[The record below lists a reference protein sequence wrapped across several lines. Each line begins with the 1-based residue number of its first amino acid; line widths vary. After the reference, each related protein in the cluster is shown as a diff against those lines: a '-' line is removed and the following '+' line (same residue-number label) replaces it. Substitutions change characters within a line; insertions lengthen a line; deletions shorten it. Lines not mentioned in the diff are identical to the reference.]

1 MDRNRLPS
9 DVSESSF
16 SPQRIDNILGSTD
29 DEDQPIVE
37 GSNLRFSLQSS
48 RNGSSRN
55 DIFLDEPEAA
65 ALAQYED
72 FNTIDWVRDRQ
83 RERKRFRDMRRMK
96 RGSLW
101 QRIKQANDAWAGW
114 LIVFL
119 VGLSAGLCAGIIDI
133 GASWMTDLKLGV
145 CPENLWFNRETCCWS
160 DNTTFEEVGCHQW
173 KTWAQVF
180 TGTNDGALAYV
191 INYTLYVAVA
201 FFFGL
206 LAVTLVRWFA
216 PYACGSGI
224 PEIKT
229 ILSGFIIRGYLGRWT
244 LIIKSVS
251 MMLAVSAG
259 LSLGKEGP
267 LVHVASCC
275 GNFFSYVFAKFSKN
289 EAKKRE
295 VLSAAA
301 AAGVSVAFGAP
312 IGGVLF
318 SLEEVSYYFP
328 MKTLWRSF
336 FSAMIAAFTLKYMN
350 PFGTGHLVMFYVE
363 YTSPWKLFELV
374 PFIFLGALGGL
385 LGAMFIKANLW
396 YCKIRKTTKL
406 GHYPIVEVLLVT
418 LVTAMIAY
426 PNPYTRESTSVLI
439 RRLFSQC
446 GPADNSAL
454 CDYAFVNSTLN
465 VNDPNWPV
473 SNAGSGVKKA
483 LWQLILA
490 MIFKAIITVFTFG
503 IKVPAGL
510 FIPSMAV
517 GACMGR
523 VLGIGME
530 QLAYHNPDWPIF
542 ESSCGKSIATC
553 ITPGLYAMVGAAA
566 VLGGVTKMTVS
577 LVVIMFELTGGL
589 MYIVPLMVAIMTS
602 KWIGDAFVSEG
613 IYDGHIHLN
622 GYPFLDSKEEFTHT
636 TLAADVMRPRK
647 NDPPLS
653 CITQDS
659 FTVGDVEQ
667 LLEETVFQGFP
678 VIVDNESQRL
688 VGFVLRRDLN
698 IAISHARARDSE
710 VVSASQV
717 YFMPNPPRYL
727 PPGQPSSLSLRHIV
741 DMSPVHITDAMP
753 METVV
758 EMFRKLGLRQTLVT
772 HNGRLLGIITKKD
785 VLRHIAQL
793 ANQDPDSILFH

>member
-16 SPQRIDNILGSTD
+16 SPQRIDNILRSTD
-29 DEDQPIVE
+29 DEEQPIVE
-37 GSNLRFSLQSS
+37 GSNLRFSLQFS

-83 RERKRFRDMRRMK
+83 RERKRFRDMRRMR

-191 INYTLYVAVA
+191 INYTLYIAVA

-406 GHYPIVEVLLVT
+406 GQYPIAEVLLVT

-454 CDYAFVNSTLN
+454 WTHFMPCYKCTLTT
-465 VNDPNWPV
+465 W
-473 SNAGSGVKKA
+473 A
-483 LWQLILA
+483 LFI
-490 MIFKAIITVFTFG
+490 
-503 IKVPAGL
+503 VPAGL

-602 KWIGDAFVSEG
+602 KWIGDAFVNEG
-613 IYDGHIHLN
+613 MYPHL
-622 GYPFLDSKEEFTHT
+622 FHRL
-636 TLAADVMRPRK
+636 
-647 NDPPLS
+647 
-653 CITQDS
+653 
-659 FTVGDVEQ
+659 EQ